1 MIKPWWVWAFWVSPL
16 SYAQGAI
23 SVNEFTAKRWTE
35 VKSLNEMISGRTQI
49 GNDVIF
55 LLADKSFVCVY

>member
-1 MIKPWWVWAFWVSPL
+1 M
-16 SYAQGAI
+16 
-23 SVNEFTAKRWTE
+23 NEFTAKRWTE